1 MCNGAC
7 VILSLLIRWILSSEN
22 KRRDREPVDHTYDNV
37 YLERMNDGVVGKV
50 KIDKVCPIFFLF
62 LCLQLTVYRRNS
74 LT

>member
-37 YLERMNDGVVGKV
+37 YLERMNDGVVEKV
-50 KIDKVCPIFFLF
+50 KVNKVCPIFFLIF
-62 LCLQLTVYRRNS
+62 ASN
-74 LT
+74 